1 VLAGRSVA
9 SSGANVNAG
18 AVLSALKE
26 AMDRLAAGDAA

>member
-1 VLAGRSVA
+1 VA

-26 AMDRLAAGDAA
+26 LFEVLL